1 MASLPASSRS
11 AQNVVL
17 PDIAELFDEKFLDT
31 LVPAS
36 VGDDFDIAE
45 DPSGDTTAVET
56 PKNPMIDALN
66 ATTNQTLTD
75 NGAPAL
81 ASTLSSTLDAFN
93 HLNHNSRG
101 EEINKCLTE
110 AWKEDPGLTLR
121 IIWCLRSIPDG
132 KGNREGFYKTF
143 AWLYQNHPRTAIYN
157 IRTLAEPKEGEA
169 AHGYWKDLLNILAL
183 ATLDE
188 LSPDVEKPSF
198 LHPPKEIRPKKGRV
212 GSKRVKKAEESGKAA
227 EDTDATPSGAKTEEH
242 LKRNVERSKEAK
254 KKREEGFATA
264 HARLT
269 TKLADPK
276 YRALYITVT
285 RLFGERILKD
295 LAIADKV
302 KTLSPDEDKLAVLKT
317 ISLAGKW
324 APTPAC
330 SHDKVTN
337 LSSALAL
344 YLHHSKP
351 PSLQFPQSLAGP
363 IDAREKFVVLRQ
375 FLGKSVLK
383 PLRELIECPEPYMA
397 SKQWKKIKYA
407 RVSSTAMKNNTER
420 FFKNDPDGFQKYL
433 IDVES
438 GKKAISG
445 ATLFPHEIIGQ
456 IAELGQSNRDSANAK
471 YPALEEFKKS
481 LRETQIRVAEGQWRS
496 LIAKLRESGTLENS
510 VAICDVSGSMGSIYG
525 TCSKMQPAPIFVS
538 VALSLVLSSVVAP
551 PFNSGFISFSEKPQ
565 WITLDLEG
573 KSLFE
578 TVGAMINSDWG
589 YNTDFNAVF
598 TKLLLPLAKKHNI
611 KQEDMV
617 KRLFVFSD
625 MQFDQATGQGRQA
638 ATWETN
644 YDKIEQAY
652 KEAGYEVPQIVFWD
666 LNAKPG
672 QTVEVTK
679 ERKGV
684 AMMNGFSPALL
695 KVFMGE
701 SEEVEAGWEAVN
713 EKGETVKPV
722 QNEFNPVNVM
732 KKALLKESFA
742 ELKVLD

>member
-17 PDIAELFDEKFLDT
+17 PDIAELFDEKFFDT
-31 LVPAS
+31 LLPAP
-36 VGDDFDIAE
+36 VDDDFDMVE

-66 ATTNQTLTD
+66 TTTNQTLTA
-75 NGAPAL
+75 NSAPAL
-81 ASTLSSTLDAFN
+81 A
-93 HLNHNSRG
+93 
-101 EEINKCLTE
+101 
-110 AWKEDPGLTLR
+110 
-121 IIWCLRSIPDG
+121 SIPDG
-132 KGNREGFYKTF
+132 KGNREGFYKAF
-143 AWLYQNHPRTAIYN
+143 AWLYEKHPRTAILN
-157 IRTLAEPKEGEA
+157 IRTLAVPKEGEA

-188 LSPDVEKPSF
+188 LSPSIEKPSF
-198 LHPPKEIRPKKGRV
+198 LHPPRETRPKKGRV
-212 GSKRVKKAEESGKAA
+212 GSKRVKKGEESEKPAEGAEAA
-227 EDTDATPSGAKTEEH
+227 PSGAKTEEH
-242 LKRNVERSKEAK
+242 LKRNAERSKEAK
-254 KKREEGFATA
+254 KNREEGFATA

-276 YRALYITVT
+276 YRALYITIT
-285 RLFGERILKD
+285 RLFGERIIKD

-351 PSLQFPQSLAGP
+351 PSLQFPPSIAGP
-363 IDAREKFVVLRQ
+363 IDTREKFVVLRQ

-397 SKQWKKIKYA
+397 SNQWKKIKYA

-420 FFKNDPDGFQKYL
+420 FFKHDPDGFQKYL

-456 IAELGQSNRDSANAK
+456 IAELGQNNRDSTNAK

-481 LRETQIRVAEGQWRS
+481 LRETQIRVAEGQWKS
-496 LIAKLRESGTLENS
+496 LVAKLRESGTLENS

-525 TCSKMQPAPIFVS
+525 TSP
-538 VALSLVLSSVVAP
+538 VVAP

-565 WITLDLEG
+565 WIALDLEG
-573 KSLFE
+573 KSLLE
-578 TVGAMINSDWG
+578 TVDAMIRSDWG

-598 TKLLLPLAKKHNI
+598 MKLLLPLAKKHNI
-611 KQEDMV
+611 KQEDMI

-625 MQFDQATGQGRQA
+625 MQFDQASGQGRQA

-644 YDKIEQAY
+644 YDVIEQAY

-701 SEEVEAGWEAVN
+701 SEEAEAEAGWEAVN
-713 EKGETVKPV
+713 EKGETVKPA